1 MPEFLTTER
10 PSPGVLLL
18 RLAKAASLNT
28 LSAGLVRELH
38 ETLARVRDDSGT
50 RVIVLT
56 GEGRAFCAGIDLK
69 GYGAPPGAA
78 EGEGRVQAGMRVQE
92 HIASLT
98 AAFRETRAPI
108 IAAVNGPAYGGG
120 MSLALAADLRL
131 MAEDAAFQ
139 ASFIKRGQSA
149 CDVGLSWLLPRITGF
164 SRAAD
169 IMLTGRR
176 VDAREAVEIGLAS
189 SVHPPEEL
197 LPAAL
202 AKAEQIA
209 ENSPFGVWM
218 TRDVRPG
225 ARRGF
230 ADFEVALVGPADEIC
245 ADLEERWLGICLT
258 TLILGGWPRPELCAR
273 IVETAGA
280 R

>member
-1 MPEFLTTER
+1 MTQFISTET
-10 PSPGVLLL
+10 PSPGVLLV
-18 RLAKAASLNT
+18 RLDKAASLNT
-28 LSAGLVRELH
+28 LSAELVEELHGLFASVREDA
-38 ETLARVRDDSGT
+38 EVRA
-50 RVIVLT
+50 IVLT

-69 GYGAPPGAA
+69 GYGVPPGAA
-78 EGEGRVQAGMRVQE
+78 DGEGRVQAGMRVQE

-98 AAFRETRAPI
+98 AALRETRAPV

-131 MAEDAAFQ
+131 MAEGASFE

-149 CDVGLSWLLPRITGF
+149 CDVGLSWLLPRIVGF

-176 VDAREAVEIGLAS
+176 VDAAEALEIGLAS

-202 AKAEQIA
+202 AKAAQIA
-209 ENSPFGVWM
+209 EHSPFGVWM
-218 TRDVRPG
+218 TKDVLWANLETPSLPSAIALENRTQILSALTRDHREAVTAFLEKRPPVY
-225 ARRGF
+225 RNH
-230 ADFEVALVGPADEIC
+230 
-245 ADLEERWLGICLT
+245 
-258 TLILGGWPRPELCAR
+258 
-273 IVETAGA
+273 
-280 R
+280 